1 MGRHRAVSQ
10 TDMTRAIAALKA
22 AGVPAE
28 HIELTVEPGRVRI
41 GIKGVVAPVPTM
53 DQALPKEWPSDG

>member
-1 MGRHRAVSQ
+1 MGRPRAVSQ
-10 TDMTRAIAALKA
+10 TDMARAIAALKA

-41 GIKGVVAPVPTM
+41 AIKGGVAPLPSV